1 MIFLNRIANALYV
14 AKEKEI
20 EIHARVEKFKHDNL
34 SVMDM

>member
-34 SVMDM
+34 SVMDI

>member
-1 MIFLNRIANALYV
+1 MVFLNGIANALYV

>member
-1 MIFLNRIANALYV
+1 VIFLNRIANALYV

-34 SVMDM
+34 STMDM

>member
-1 MIFLNRIANALYV
+1 VIFLNRIANALYV

-34 SVMDM
+34 SVMDI